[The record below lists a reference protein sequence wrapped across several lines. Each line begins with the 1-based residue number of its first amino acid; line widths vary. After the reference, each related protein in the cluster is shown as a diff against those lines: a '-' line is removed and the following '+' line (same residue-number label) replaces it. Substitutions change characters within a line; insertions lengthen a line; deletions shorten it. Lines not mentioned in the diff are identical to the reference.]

1 MLGFKKSPVSL
12 SIDEAAVEWGQRV
25 AQNTLGSSSYSKRPA
40 WRCRKPSGRRK
51 PRRRSFDKLNAAVV
65 EALANATVR
74 SRLAG
79 LGEKIFSPDQQTPE
93 SLAVLHKAEL
103 EK

>member
-1 MLGFKKSPVSL
+1 MLGLKKSPVSL

-25 AQNTLGSSSYSKRPA
+25 AQNTL
-40 WRCRKPSGRRK
+40 
-51 PRRRSFDKLNAAVV
+51 NAAVV

-74 SRLAG
+74 LRLAG

-93 SLAVLHKAEL
+93 SLAVLHKGEL
-103 EK
+103 EKWWPIIKAANIKTE

>member
-1 MLGFKKSPVSL
+1 MAVS
-12 SIDEAAVEWGQRV
+12 EAIWAPK
-25 AQNTLGSSSYSKRPA
+25 TTSKIVI
-40 WRCRKPSGRRK
+40 
-51 PRRRSFDKLNAAVV
+51 DKLNAAVV

-103 EK
+103 EKWWPIIKAANIKTE

>member
-1 MLGFKKSPVSL
+1 VAVS
-12 SIDEAAVEWGQRV
+12 EAIWAPK
-25 AQNTLGSSSYSKRPA
+25 TTSKIVI
-40 WRCRKPSGRRK
+40 
-51 PRRRSFDKLNAAVV
+51 DKLNAAVV

-103 EK
+103 EKWWPIIKAANIKTE

>member
-1 MLGFKKSPVSL
+1 MTTRSPEHIGFLVLQSATGVAVS
-12 SIDEAAVEWGQRV
+12 EAIWAPK
-25 AQNTLGSSSYSKRPA
+25 TTSKIVI
-40 WRCRKPSGRRK
+40 
-51 PRRRSFDKLNAAVV
+51 DKLNAAVV

-103 EK
+103 EKWWPIIKAANIKTE